1 MRRVFL
7 LALLILPGCALL
19 PSSGQRFVV
28 FFPDSGVTLDDAAAQ
43 TVAAAADAALAHP
56 DRVVIVAGFAD
67 PTGTPAANAQVIHDR
82 TAAVSKALAGR
93 GLPAARIQTRD
104 AGQVEFALNS
114 QESRRVVVTV
124 GTP

>member
-7 LALLILPGCALL
+7 LALLMLPGCALL

-28 FFPDSGVTLDDAAAQ
+28 FFPDSGVKLDDAAAQ
-43 TVAAAADAALAHP
+43 VVAAASDQAVAHP

-67 PTGTPAANAQVIHDR
+67 PSGTPAANAQVIRDR
-82 TAAVSKALAGR
+82 TTAVSEALAAR
-93 GLPAARIQTRD
+93 GLPAARIQVRD

-124 GTP
+124 GRP